1 MSKPSLKKL
10 FLILFIACLAVLVL
24 CNRKYFTHDNLDLV
38 LDYLGPWAPAVFI
51 LLYSLA
57 PVLFIPG
64 TVMTLIGGLIFGMYW
79 GVLYSLIGAT
89 IGASLAF
96 LAGRYIAE
104 DWVKGKS
111 QSMLREV
118 KLGIEKEGWR
128 YIAFTRLVPIFPYS
142 ILNYAFGLTNI
153 SLATFALTS
162 FICLIPGTIAY
173 TYIGYVGH
181 QAAEGS
187 KGLLLQVSLV
197 LALILLIDL
206 IRKRIRSRQ
215 SLQSKK
221 KTNF

>member
-1 MSKPSLKKL
+1 LNLKKL
-10 FLILFIACLAVLVL
+10 FLILLIASFAILIV
-24 CNRKYFTHDNLDLV
+24 CNRAYFTHDNLDLL
-38 LDYLGPWAPAVFI
+38 LDYLGPWAPVVFI

-64 TVMTLIGGLIFGMYW
+64 TVMTLIGGLIFGLYW
-79 GVLYSLIGAT
+79 GVAYSLIGAP

-104 DWVKGKS
+104 DWVKGQS
-111 QSMLREV
+111 QAMLLEV
-118 KLGIEKEGWR
+118 KRGIAKEGWR
-128 YIAFTRLVPIFPYS
+128 YIAFTRLVPVFPYS

-187 KGLLLQVSLV
+187 KNLLLQVSLA
-197 LALILLIDL
+197 LALIIVISFLRGRL
-206 IRKRIRSRQ
+206 KGS
-215 SLQSKK
+215 
-221 KTNF
+221 